1 MWPHRPKTDAGRRP
15 PAVVLF
21 IVSILLY
28 SAAFISRSAVAPYL
42 SFFAL
47 IPAFALLERTKPGW
61 AALEGAVA
69 GAAIFSLVCPWLGA
83 YHLGAIL
90 FVICLEAA
98 WFSLAFASISAILRT
113 RSRFSLP
120 AAVFIWVSIEIGRSV
135 GFLAFPYGSLP
146 YSLAYRRAALAL
158 ASIGG
163 VPLVGLAIAGT
174 NASFLAA
181 ARRFRQP
188 EPGRLAEV
196 AKRAMFGIACVI
208 VTLLAGQAPATA
220 TVKDGRPI
228 LAAQKPEAP
237 PQPGWFRVALIQP
250 AVRDQSG
257 VIDYAAGFK
266 RIASMSAEAL
276 SFEPDLVA
284 WHETAIVPPIDWHLR
299 HRPDRETYEFVSE
312 VDDFITAYPA
322 PLLVGNGY
330 APPGELSRT
339 VEYNSAVL
347 YEGGA
352 ISGRYDK
359 VKLVPFTEY
368 FPYGKLFPGL
378 ARWLIDK
385 FGYFWT
391 PGPGPTLLASGQ
403 SRFAAPIC
411 FEDSFGR
418 YMASFDK
425 PDFYIIQTNDSWAK
439 SESMQEQH
447 LAMSIFRAAETGS
460 IFLRVADTGATA
472 VIAPNGH
479 VVASLQ
485 PFEAA
490 TLHVDVPLGS
500 ASTTIYEAGGMNA
513 DIAILCIALALA
525 ILSALTRGTAFRID
539 NNATV

>member
-1 MWPHRPKTDAGRRP
+1 MA
-15 PAVVLF
+15 
-21 IVSILLY
+21 
-28 SAAFISRSAVAPYL
+28 
-42 SFFAL
+42 
-47 IPAFALLERTKPGW
+47 
-61 AALEGAVA
+61 GAV
-69 GAAIFSLVCPWLGA
+69 IFCLVCPWLGA

-90 FVICLEAA
+90 FVICLEAT
-98 WFSLAFASISAILRT
+98 WFSLAFASISAILST
-113 RSRFSLP
+113 RSRFALP
-120 AAVFIWVSIEIGRSV
+120 AAAFIWVVMEVGRSV

-181 ARRFRQP
+181 LLRFLQP
-188 EPGRLAEV
+188 RPRRLAEV
-196 AKRAMFGIACVI
+196 SRRASFGIVCV
-208 VTLLAGQAPATA
+208 VATVLAGQAPATA
-220 TVKDGRPI
+220 TVKDGRSVI
-228 LAAQKPEAP
+228 ARLKPETP

-250 AVRDQSG
+250 AVRDQSS
-257 VIDYAAGFK
+257 VKDYVAGFK
-266 RIASMSAEAL
+266 RMASMSVEAL
-276 SFEPDLVA
+276 AYKPDLVA

-299 HRPDRETYEFVSE
+299 HRPDRKTYEFVSE
-312 VDDFITAYPA
+312 VDDFITAFPA

-347 YEGGA
+347 YESGK

-368 FPYGKLFPGL
+368 FPYEKLFPGL
-378 ARWLIDK
+378 TRWLIAK

-391 PGPGPTLLASGQ
+391 PGPGPTLLESGQ

-425 PDFYIIQTNDSWAK
+425 PDFFIIQTNDSWAK

-447 LAMSIFRAAETGS
+447 LAMSIFRAVETGS
-460 IFLRVADTGATA
+460 VLLRVADTGATA
-472 VIAPNGH
+472 LIAPNGH
-479 VVASLQ
+479 VVASL
-485 PFEAA
+485 PAFEPG

-500 ASTTIYEAGGMNA
+500 ASTTLYEAGGMNA
-513 DIAILCIALALA
+513 DIAIPCIALVLA
-525 ILSALTRGTAFRID
+525 ILSALTRGTTFRID
-539 NNATV
+539 NNVTV